1 MADGQVGGNESV
13 HWIVNADDASDV
25 ESVPEGR
32 PKWLQ
37 CGIDYHRNP
46 DVGKDFTVRIKI
58 PVSKVR
64 RAIFL
69 RALQARVNA
78 AMRDP
83 KIQLLEVRL
92 PIQTGPIAHTQVQVT
107 WGKETP
113 WYEGLREVHPAKP
126 ASVTGTGVKGS
137 NAKGTSAKG
146 TSTRG
151 NGAKGNGAARVTSG
165 ITSAAS
171 AAVTPAAARSA
182 TRKRT
187 TRVAARKS

>member
-1 MADGQVGGNESV
+1 MADGQVGGNQSV

-69 RALQARVNA
+69 RSLQARVNA

-83 KIQLLEVRL
+83 KIELLEVRL
-92 PIQTGPIAHTQVQVT
+92 PIQTGPVAHTQVQVT

-126 ASVTGTGVKGS
+126 SG
-137 NAKGTSAKG
+137 AKANGAKA
-146 TSTRG
+146 
-151 NGAKGNGAARVTSG
+151 NGAKGNGAKGSGAKANAPTVRASRLTAAPEAGVGPLSLKGAGRKQTARV
-165 ITSAAS
+165 AS
-171 AAVTPAAARSA
+171 
-182 TRKRT
+182 
-187 TRVAARKS
+187 RKS

>member
-58 PVSKVR
+58 PVNKVR

-69 RALQARVNA
+69 RSVLARVNA

-92 PIQTGPIAHTQVQVT
+92 PIETGPVAHTQVQVT

-113 WYEGLREVHPAKP
+113 WYEGLREVHPAKVP
-126 ASVTGTGVKGS
+126 GVNENSVK
-137 NAKGTSAKG
+137 
-146 TSTRG
+146 G
-151 NGAKGNGAARVTSG
+151 NGAKGNSAKGSGAKGNGGTGVAAG
-165 ITSAAS
+165 ITAAV
-171 AAVTPAAARSA
+171 AGVTPAAVKGSG
-182 TRKRT
+182 RKRT
-187 TRVAARKS
+187 TRVTSRKS

>member
-69 RALQARVNA
+69 RSLLSRVNA
-78 AMRDP
+78 AIRDP
-83 KIQLLEVRL
+83 KLQLLEVRL
-92 PIQTGPIAHTQVQVT
+92 PIEMGPVAHTQVQVT

-113 WYEGLREVHPAKP
+113 WYEGLREVHPAKTP
-126 ASVTGTGVKGS
+126 VAKGNGVKGTGVKG
-137 NAKGTSAKG
+137 
-146 TSTRG
+146 
-151 NGAKGNGAARVTSG
+151 NGG
-165 ITSAAS
+165 TSAAS
-171 AAVTPAAARSA
+171 GLTAPGAAVAPLPAKGGS
-182 TRKRT
+182 RKRT
-187 TRVAARKS
+187 TRVASRKS

>member
-13 HWIVNADDASDV
+13 HWIVNADDAGDV

-58 PVSKVR
+58 PVNKVR

-69 RALQARVNA
+69 RSLQSRVNA

-92 PIQTGPIAHTQVQVT
+92 PIETGPVAHTQVQVT

-113 WYEGLREVHPAKP
+113 WYEGLREVHPAK
-126 ASVTGTGVKGS
+126 SGVKG
-137 NAKGTSAKG
+137 NG
-146 TSTRG
+146 STASG
-151 NGAKGNGAARVTSG
+151 VKGNGASGGASG
-165 ITSAAS
+165 ITSAAT
-171 AAVTPAAARSA
+171 AGVTAPAPKGGS
-182 TRKRT
+182 RKRT
-187 TRVAARKS
+187 TRTASRKS